1 MDGNNSNNGTVVYL
15 YSIFSDVVSEINCR
29 GYRGSVRRSMSNGTV
44 GSSCIDPDS
53 FRSRQQTAT
62 ETVIGWS
69 GSADTSHRSRV
80 DTRGQYETGGGSGHL
95 HRSSDNS
102 DVNVIST

>member
-1 MDGNNSNNGTVVYL
+1 
-15 YSIFSDVVSEINCR
+15 
-29 GYRGSVRRSMSNGTV
+29 MSNGTV

-80 DTRGQYETGGGSGHL
+80 YTREDNMKLEEVLDIFIET
-95 HRSSDNS
+95 
-102 DVNVIST
+102 VTIVM